1 MNPTARQSK
10 DGRERK
16 GRRDD
21 EDKCRRGNLTG
32 SAAAAKSP
40 VVPAC
45 GADPTAAN
53 YSFQN
58 YTAPSLS
65 TGSLLSI
72 VKNQATC
79 IVGLLITPSSS
90 IIVCIALVLILLL
103 FTR

>member
-1 MNPTARQSK
+1 MGEK
-10 DGRERK
+10 GRR
-16 GRRDD
+16 RRDD

-58 YTAPSLS
+58 YTGPNLPTVSS
-65 TGSLLSI
+65 FSI
-72 VKNQATC
+72 VPNKLC
-79 IVGLLITPSSS
+79 LL
-90 IIVCIALVLILLL
+90 
-103 FTR
+103 